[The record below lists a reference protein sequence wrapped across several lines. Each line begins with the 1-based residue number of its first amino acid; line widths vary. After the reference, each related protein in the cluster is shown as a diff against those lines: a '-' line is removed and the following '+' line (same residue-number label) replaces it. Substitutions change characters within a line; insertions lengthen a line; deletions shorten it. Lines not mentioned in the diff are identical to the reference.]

1 MIALINDLEQQS
13 VNKKSTKSKAVST
26 RFRQTMTKLWANHK
40 KRKAD
45 NTALNQ
51 LMQLDD
57 ALLKDMGLCR
67 VDLVSIRNGTL
78 TFDSLVKQAILSNRD
93 NECSTISL
101 RK

>member
-1 MIALINDLEQQS
+1 MIALIDDLDRQT
-13 VNKKSTKSKAVST
+13 VRNKSTKSKGVSGRLRHAIT
-26 RFRQTMTKLWANHK
+26 NLWANHR

-45 NTALNQ
+45 KIALHQ

-57 ALLKDMGLCR
+57 ALLKDMGLSR
-67 VDLVSIRNGTL
+67 DDLVSIRNGTL
-78 TFDSLVKQAILSNRD
+78 TFDSLVKQTILSNRD